1 MKKIKLGKCYVKGY
15 SDAEVIE
22 VGKRKSLVRVKYVH
36 TVLGLPLSG
45 VARYKI
51 KNSDINQ

>member
-1 MKKIKLGKCYVKGY
+1 MKKIKLGKCYVKGHG
-15 SDAEVIE
+15 DAEVIE

>member
-15 SDAEVIE
+15 GDAEVIE

>member
-15 SDAEVIE
+15 GDAEVIE

-51 KNSDINQ
+51 KNSNINQ